1 MWVLDL
7 EGGNEMYH
15 LIDNLDAP
23 ILSDPPITLSAIAEV
38 TADLNFLILCPLSD
52 ILVNGVHKPASNDQQ
67 SMKAFG
73 QISEDFC
80 IVLATLLAR

>member
-1 MWVLDL
+1 MRCAILLTTW
-7 EGGNEMYH
+7 MPPSS
-15 LIDNLDAP
+15 LI
-23 ILSDPPITLSAIAEV
+23 PPITLGAIANV
-38 TADLNFLILCPLSD
+38 TVDLNFLILCPLSD

>member
-1 MWVLDL
+1 MPPSS
-7 EGGNEMYH
+7 
-15 LIDNLDAP
+15 LI
-23 ILSDPPITLSAIAEV
+23 PPIANV
-38 TADLNFLILCPLSD
+38 TVDLNFLILCPLSD